1 MSAIA
6 TLSITEFMSW
16 IGGVDLFA
24 ATPGSS
30 QPNVIV
36 HLARAVTTPVGTAPS
51 GMVFFQPDPGQPPLF
66 AGFVSS
72 EPEVAAYFGPKIFA
86 GTPFETLP
94 VLPATIEIVE
104 TETAASATIR
114 FDGFEIAVTLS
125 GFGPLQRIDRPVGA
139 PMPFYQQGVECHATE
154 CALTVNGKNIALAS
168 LPYSLENGGSS
179 VWSPAAPTRV
189 DLPSSTFL
197 PPTEAK
203 KSK

>member
-1 MSAIA
+1 MPVTETLPIA
-6 TLSITEFMSW
+6 QFMSW

-24 ATPGSS
+24 ATPGSA

-36 HLARAVTTPVGTAPS
+36 HLAREVTTPVGTAPS
-51 GMVFFQPDPGQPPLF
+51 GLVFFQPDPGQPPLF

-72 EPEVAAYFGPKIFA
+72 DPKVGAYFGPKIFA
-86 GTPFETLP
+86 GTPFESLP
-94 VLPATIEIVE
+94 VLQATIEIEE

-114 FDGFEIAVTLS
+114 FEGFEIAVTLS

-154 CALTVNGKNIALAS
+154 CALTVNGESIALVS

-179 VWSPAAPTRV
+179 VWSPGGTYSR
-189 DLPSSTFL
+189 
-197 PPTEAK
+197 
-203 KSK
+203 